1 MAREMKDKLHNIV
14 IRMKA
19 QKKNIWKILKQAKQI
34 ESEYVN
40 KLLSGSHEFIS
51 PSDIENYVEE
61 LSKVAIM
68 TF

>member
-1 MAREMKDKLHNIV
+1 MAREMKDKLHNID
-14 IRMKA
+14 KA
-19 QKKNIWKILKQAKQI
+19 IKALEKYMENTKTSKQI

-61 LSKVAIM
+61 LSKWPL
-68 TF
+68 